1 MDRSIDL
8 AVQRM
13 VTLFTFSHLSTFL
26 TFFSVATTYGL
37 IKEMI
42 MEEATRQLK
51 VVAEQGRT
59 LEQAAR

>member
-1 MDRSIDL
+1 
-8 AVQRM
+8 M